1 VLTGQQA
8 YDNITR
14 DKSDG
19 GAKLNCYILGAD
31 VFTGSR
37 FEKVNLSVRDGVIA
51 DIFSENPPAD
61 GSLVYY
67 MDNCFVFPGLI
78 DVHVHLREP
87 GFVYKETIKTGTL
100 AAAHGGFTAVCP
112 MPNLNPVPDCAEKLR
127 VQLKIIERDA
137 QVRVY
142 PYGSITRDEKQREL
156 SSMEEIA
163 ENVIAFSDDGV
174 GVEKDD
180 IMEQAML
187 KAKALGK
194 MIVAHCED
202 KALTRGGFIHDGEFA
217 RKNGFVG
224 NPSES
229 EWRQVERDLALVE
242 KTGCPY
248 HVCHVSCKE
257 TVKLVRKAKAKGLPV
272 TCETGPHYLVLC
284 DEDLKDEGRFRM
296 NPPIRSREDRDA
308 LIEGIKDGTVDMVAT
323 DHAPHSAE
331 EKQGSLIESLNG
343 IVGLET
349 AFPVLYTKLVKTG
362 VISLEKLIELMQ
374 VSPSKRFGIGGGIH
388 KGAPADLTVFDL
400 NAEYVIDPGNF
411 LSMGKASPF
420 AGDKVFGK
428 CLLTMVG
435 GKTAYID
442 DKFCFGSEVGNGQ

>member
-1 VLTGQQA
+1 M
-8 YDNITR
+8 
-14 DKSDG
+14 
-19 GAKLNCYILGAD
+19 NCSIVGAD
-31 VFTGSR
+31 VFTGGR
-37 FEKVNLSVRDGVIA
+37 FEKVNLSVRDGIIA
-51 DIFSENPPAD
+51 DFFSEEPPAD
-61 GSLVYY
+61 GSAVYY

-100 AAAHGGFTAVCP
+100 AAAHGGYTAVCP
-112 MPNLNPVPDCAEKLR
+112 MPNLKPVPDCAENLR
-127 VQLKIIERDA
+127 AELEIIERDA

-142 PYGSITRDEKQREL
+142 PYGSITRDEKQKEL
-156 SSMEEIA
+156 SAMEEIA
-163 ENVIAFSDDGV
+163 DKIIAFSDDGV
-174 GVEKDD
+174 GVESGEL
-180 IMEQAML
+180 MEQAMRR
-187 KAKALGK
+187 AKALGK

-202 KALTRGGFIHDGEFA
+202 KPLTKGGFIHDGEYA

-224 NPSES
+224 NPPES

-248 HVCHVSCKE
+248 HVCHVSSKE
-257 TVKLVRKAKAKGLPV
+257 TVELVRKAKAKGLPV
-272 TCETGPHYLVLC
+272 SCETGPHYLVLC

-296 NPPIRSREDRDA
+296 NPPIRGSEDRDA
-308 LIEGIKDGTVDMVAT
+308 LIEGIKDGTVDMIAT

-331 EKQGSLIESLNG
+331 EKQGSLSESLNG

-362 VISLEKLIELMQ
+362 VIRLEKLIELMQ
-374 VSPSKRFGIGGGIH
+374 QAPSGRFGISGGIR

-420 AGDKVFGK
+420 AGDRVFGK

-435 GKTAYID
+435 GKLAYID
-442 DKFCFGSEVGNGQ
+442 DRFCFGSEVGNGQ

>member
-1 VLTGQQA
+1 
-8 YDNITR
+8 
-14 DKSDG
+14 
-19 GAKLNCYILGAD
+19 
-31 VFTGSR
+31 
-37 FEKVNLSVRDGVIA
+37 
-51 DIFSENPPAD
+51 
-61 GSLVYY
+61 
-67 MDNCFVFPGLI
+67 
-78 DVHVHLREP
+78 
-87 GFVYKETIKTGTL
+87 
-100 AAAHGGFTAVCP
+100 
-112 MPNLNPVPDCAEKLR
+112 MPNLKPVPDCAEKLK
-127 VQLKIIERDA
+127 VQLDIIKKDA

-156 SSMEEIA
+156 SAMEEIA
-163 ENVIAFSDDGV
+163 EDVIAFSDDGV
-174 GVEKDD
+174 GVEKDE
-180 IMEQAML
+180 IMEQAMIR
-187 KAKALGK
+187 AKALGK

-202 KALTRGGFIHDGEFA
+202 KPLTRGGFIHDGEYA

-257 TVKLVRKAKAKGLPV
+257 TVELVRKAKAKGLPV

-284 DEDLKDEGRFRM
+284 DGDLKDEGRFRM

-308 LIEGIKDGTVDMVAT
+308 LIEGIKDGTVDIIAT

-331 EKQGSLIESLNG
+331 EKQGRLSESLNG

-349 AFPVLYTKLVKTG
+349 AFPVLYTNLVKTG

-374 VSPSKRFGIGGGIH
+374 VSPSERFGIGGGIH

-400 NAEYVIDPGNF
+400 NAEYVIDPADF

-420 AGDKVFGK
+420 AGNKVFGK

-442 DKFCFGSEVGNGQ
+442 DRFCFGSEVGNGQ

>member
-1 VLTGQQA
+1 
-8 YDNITR
+8 
-14 DKSDG
+14 
-19 GAKLNCYILGAD
+19 LNCYILGAD

-37 FEKVNLSVRDGVIA
+37 FEKVNLSVRDGFIA
-51 DIFSENPPAD
+51 DIFPENPPAD
-61 GSLVYY
+61 GSPVYY
-67 MDNCFVFPGLI
+67 MDNYFVFPGLI

-87 GFVYKETIKTGTL
+87 GFVYKETVKTGTL

-112 MPNLNPVPDCAEKLR
+112 MPNLNPVPDCADKLK
-127 VQLKIIERDA
+127 VELNIIKKDA

-156 SSMEEIA
+156 SKMEEMA
-163 ENVIAFSDDGV
+163 EDVIAFSDDGV
-174 GVEKDD
+174 GVENGE

-187 KAKALGK
+187 RAKALGK
-194 MIVAHCED
+194 LIAAHCED
-202 KALTRGGFIHDGEFA
+202 KSLTRGGFIHDGEYA

-229 EWRQVERDLALVE
+229 EWRQVERDLKLVE
-242 KTGCPY
+242 KTGCSY

-257 TVKLVRKAKAKGLPV
+257 TVELVRKAKAKGLPV

-284 DEDLKDEGRFRM
+284 DEDLRDEGRFRM

-308 LIEGIKDGTVDMVAT
+308 LIEGIKDGTVDMIAT

-331 EKQGSLIESLNG
+331 EKQGKLGNSLNG

-362 VISLEKLIELMQ
+362 VISLEKLIVLMQ
-374 VSPSKRFGIGGGIH
+374 AAPSKRFGIGGGIH

-400 NAEYVIDPGNF
+400 NAEYVIDPGDF

-420 AGDKVFGK
+420 TGDKVFGK

>member
-1 VLTGQQA
+1 
-8 YDNITR
+8 
-14 DKSDG
+14 
-19 GAKLNCYILGAD
+19 LNCYILGAD

-37 FEKVNLSVRDGVIA
+37 FEKVNLYVRDGVIA
-51 DIFSENPPAD
+51 DVFVENPPAD

-100 AAAHGGFTAVCP
+100 AAAHGGYTAVCP
-112 MPNLNPVPDCAEKLR
+112 MPNLKPVPDCAEKLR
-127 VQLKIIERDA
+127 AELDIIDRDA

-142 PYGSITRDEKQREL
+142 PYGSITRDEKQKEL
-156 SSMEEIA
+156 SAMEEIA
-163 ENVIAFSDDGV
+163 GDVIAFSDDGV
-174 GVEKDD
+174 GVESGE

-194 MIVAHCED
+194 MIAAHCED
-202 KALTRGGFIHDGEFA
+202 KPLTRGGFIHDGEYA
-217 RKNGFVG
+217 HRHGFVG

-229 EWRQVERDLALVE
+229 EWKQVERDIKLVE

-257 TVKLVRKAKAKGLPV
+257 TVELVRKAKAKGLPV

-308 LIEGIKDGTVDMVAT
+308 LIEGIKDGTVDMIAT

-331 EKQGSLIESLNG
+331 EKQGRLSESLNG

-362 VISLEKLIELMQ
+362 VISLEKLIELMH
-374 VSPSKRFGIGGGIH
+374 VAPSERFGIGCGIH